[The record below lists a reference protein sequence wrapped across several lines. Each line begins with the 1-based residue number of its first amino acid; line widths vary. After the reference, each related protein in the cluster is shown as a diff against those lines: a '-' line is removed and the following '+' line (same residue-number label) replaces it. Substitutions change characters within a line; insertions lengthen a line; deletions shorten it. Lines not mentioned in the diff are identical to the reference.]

1 MAKHNAI
8 KNKQMGNYEF
18 VNQTAVDVVNKVSKA
33 LFDGDANALKGIKD
47 DLIRKT
53 DKFLLVTLAKCP
65 YILYAVCY
73 LMLSED
79 FEDVLRQMLS
89 QNVKVLKECVST
101 ARAKHRPDETAFND
115 ILKKSKDPIILQSAK
130 ISLVVGNL
138 WDDIDA
144 ELAKWEAQINMFV
157 KENSVKSK
165 LFLTIP
171 ELVELLGLASVDVFY
186 SRKNIIKK
194 EHPEIEEW
202 FENLGNK
209 GKLFKAEH
217 FAELKQLLEI
227 TFPNKETFQVD
238 ENKWWTLQK
247 MAEKLGMKDKYN
259 VGDMCRHIVKK
270 HPELKEKIKSFFQY
284 FPVSGTSQKFFNAE
298 HFDEFQSWVN
308 EIKSEQK
315 KLSVAPVKA
324 GKQEPKKSK
333 KTGDAVAVAE
343 PPLEL
348 AAHVTPNKT
357 KGKKNLVEVI
367 AMEKRLDA
375 WMKMLQD
382 AKQEHDAAKQQFYD
396 VLYKVQGL
404 EPGNAGMVDA
414 LNDLSNAN
422 AVVESAV
429 EHVQEISERI
439 DKVKT
444 LDEAKRNAEEA
455 KRSAEEAKRNAEEAK
470 RNAEEAERNAE
481 RALVDAEREMAELL
495 KQGMPKQK

>member
-1 MAKHNAI
+1 MAKHNA
-8 KNKQMGNYEF
+8 KNKQKANQVF
-18 VNQTAVDVVNKVSKA
+18 VNQTAVDVMNKVSKA
-33 LFDGDANALKGIKD
+33 LFDGDANALNGIKD
-47 DLIRKT
+47 DLIHKT
-53 DKFLLVTLAKCP
+53 GFLLVTLAKCP
-65 YILYAVCY
+65 HVLHAVCY
-73 LMLSED
+73 LLLSED
-79 FEDVLRQMLS
+79 FGGILKQMAP
-89 QNVKVLKECVST
+89 QNVTVLKECVST
-101 ARAKHRPDETAFND
+101 ACGKERPDEAG
-115 ILKKSKDPIILQSAK
+115 LKNFLEKSEDKIVLQSVK
-130 ISLVVGNL
+130 ISLAVKDL
-138 WDDIDA
+138 WDYIVT
-144 ELAKWEAQINMFV
+144 ELAKWDAQINMLV

-165 LFLTIP
+165 SFLTIQ

-186 SRKNIIKK
+186 CRKVGIKK
-194 EHPEIEEW
+194 KHPEIEDW
-202 FENLGNK
+202 FDNFGNK
-209 GKLFKAEH
+209 GKLFKMEH
-217 FAELKQLLEI
+217 LDELKQLFE
-227 TFPNKETFQVD
+227 TEFPNKETFQVD
-238 ENKWWTLQK
+238 ENKWWPLQK

-343 PPLEL
+343 PPLEP
-348 AAHVTPNKT
+348 AAPVTPNK
-357 KGKKNLVEVI
+357 KQRAKKTLVEVI

-396 VLYKVQGL
+396 VLHKVQGL

-429 EHVQEISERI
+429 EHIQEISGRI

-455 KRSAEEAKRNAEEAK
+455 KRNAEEAKRNAEEAK